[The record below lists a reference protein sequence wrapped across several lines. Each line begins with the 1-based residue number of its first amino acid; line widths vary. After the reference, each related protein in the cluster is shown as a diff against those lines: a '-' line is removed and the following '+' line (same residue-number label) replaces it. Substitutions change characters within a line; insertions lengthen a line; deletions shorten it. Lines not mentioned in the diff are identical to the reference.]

1 AERGNMDKTI
11 LYSGILTDFIIQ
23 TPQSTES
30 DDEISQSFNQFEDVL
45 TKIPTWLARNYAPYP
60 YVEGD
65 PRHGDIKKGAI
76 LKRTQHCSG
85 LVSEVFNEG
94 SSDYKRQYSWM
105 HNKMMQLY
113 SPELLFNNDA
123 VNLPNGLKLRV
134 KGVV

>member
-1 AERGNMDKTI
+1 NLEGLYNTLSVEAKPSLSEFIKNYRWKNSYDIPTGFSIVRAERGNMDKTI

-76 LKRTQHCSG
+76 LKRTQ
-85 LVSEVFNEG
+85 
-94 SSDYKRQYSWM
+94 
-105 HNKMMQLY
+105 
-113 SPELLFNNDA
+113 
-123 VNLPNGLKLRV
+123 
-134 KGVV
+134 